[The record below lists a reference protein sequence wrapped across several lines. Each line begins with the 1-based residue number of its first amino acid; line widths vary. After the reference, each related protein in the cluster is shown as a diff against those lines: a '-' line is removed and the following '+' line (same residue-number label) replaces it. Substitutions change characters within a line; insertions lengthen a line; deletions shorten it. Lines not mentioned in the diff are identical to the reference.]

1 MIEKLKPGILVLIYF
16 LFLQGV
22 NCQIPSNMTD
32 YLKEKFSKYIKSV
45 PREEIYIHTDR
56 DEYISGEDLW
66 FNIYLIDRNRLKTS
80 AYSKIAYFE
89 LLNSDNRPVVQKRI
103 CLDGGFGPGQL
114 VLPDTL
120 STGRY
125 TIRAYTNWM
134 KNFLP
139 YNCFMKE
146 INIYN
151 AYSNRTIKGESYP
164 VKITE
169 EGNGN
174 QNYPDTFY
182 SGLLTLKV
190 NNLDH
195 DILEINVAADEKYR
209 TLNNNQFYL
218 FIHTHGIINHISQE
232 KIYDENTRI
241 KIPRNKLLS
250 GINQI
255 TLFNSVGKPVAERFI
270 FTPEKDNA
278 LITLSNADISLTR
291 NKISLSLVIE
301 NGSTSSMN
309 PANFSISVAPVTNN
323 HFGVDLNDYLIFG
336 TEYGL
341 VPSNVIKNK
350 KISEIPPEEI
360 DSLLMTVKSNWIDWK
375 VILADELPI
384 FKYPVENEYHYISGK
399 LISGNNETADSDKL
413 VILSSP
419 GKIALFQYAKTNKEG
434 IFNFGI
440 NISEKVNDLIIQP
453 NEITKNK
460 SINIASSFSD
470 QYPKSAISVDSI
482 NKSIPPY
489 ISKWSANNQIRK
501 IYGISSVGAPLSTAI
516 SQPRI
521 KRFYGKPETELI
533 MKDYIALPV
542 MQEVFFELLTGVLLK
557 SAKSG
562 HEITISDPVEHK
574 IYDRPPG
581 MFIDGV
587 MVKNASVIAGLDPEF
602 VEEIDVVRDRYFID
616 DYLFYGIINIITKA
630 GDFSNVTLPDDAIRL
645 PYRVVD
651 PIATFVSP
659 DYSSEENERSRIP
672 DFRNTLYWN
681 PSVKPDKERKARI
694 EFWASDYVSD
704 YEINIQGFTP
714 EGKAY
719 CLRKIIKVK
728 SK

>member
-1 MIEKLKPGILVLIYF
+1 MIEKIKPGIPVLIYF

-32 YLKEKFSKYIKSV
+32 YLKERFSKYIKSV

-66 FNIYLIDRNRLKTS
+66 FNIYLIDRNKLKPS
-80 AYSKIAYFE
+80 ADSKIAYFE
-89 LLNSDNRPVVQKRI
+89 LLNSANRPVIQKRI
-103 CLDGGFGPGQL
+103 CLDKGFGPGQI

-164 VKITE
+164 VKIE
-169 EGNGN
+169 EEDNRV
-174 QNYPDTFY
+174 QIYTDTFN

-190 NNLDH
+190 NNLDQ
-195 DILEINVAADEKYR
+195 DILEINVAADEKYC
-209 TLNNNQFYL
+209 TVNNNKFYL
-218 FIHTHGIINHISQE
+218 FIQTHGIINHISQE
-232 KIYDENTRI
+232 KIYNENTRI
-241 KIPRNKLLS
+241 NIPKDQLLS

-255 TLFNSVGKPVAERFI
+255 TLFNSGGKPVAERFI

-291 NKISLSLVIE
+291 NKISLSLEIE

-309 PANFSISVAPVTNN
+309 PANFSISVAPVTKNR
-323 HFGVDLNDYLIFG
+323 FGVDLNDYMIFG

-341 VPSNVIKNK
+341 VPSKVIKNK
-350 KISEIPPEEI
+350 KVSEIPPKEI
-360 DSLLMTVKSNWIDWK
+360 DSLLMTVKSNWINWK

-399 LISGNNETADSDKL
+399 LISSNNGAADSDKF

-470 QYPKSAISVDSI
+470 QYPKSAISVDST

-557 SAKSG
+557 SEKSG

-574 IYDRPPG
+574 IYDRLPG

-587 MVKNASVIAGLDPEF
+587 MVKNASVIAGLDPEL

-704 YEINIQGFTP
+704 YEINIQGITP
-714 EGKAY
+714 EGKPY